1 MNKIISRALWKQAH
15 KQLKRKNPAEFYRLT
30 YLSLEYLDKEN

>member
-1 MNKIISRALWKQAH
+1 MSKIISRALRKQAR

-30 YLSLEYLDKEN
+30 YLSLDYLYEG